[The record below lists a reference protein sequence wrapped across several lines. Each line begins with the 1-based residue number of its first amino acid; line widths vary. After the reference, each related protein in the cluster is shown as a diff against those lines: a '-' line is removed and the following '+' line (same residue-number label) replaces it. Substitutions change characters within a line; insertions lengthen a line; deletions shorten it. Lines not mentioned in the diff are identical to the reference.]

1 MPWIDYYKMVNDEMC
16 SFPKLSNRSS
26 TYALFCLISLCASFF
41 IFLQILWHFWSFDFL
56 TCKKFVVRYDYELY
70 LKIQRRNSLV
80 LHKINRWVMSIIC
93 RTSSSELLVHVTLV
107 NTRPCL
113 PIFGAHVDTYQCV
126 HLYLLCECTDEANV
140 SFQYGRNYTV
150 INCIIICILRNRLK
164 HTQAHSEFEVQ
175 NTHMDI

>member
-1 MPWIDYYKMVNDEMC
+1 MC

-80 LHKINRWVMSIIC
+80 LHKINRWVISIIC
-93 RTSSSELLVHVTLV
+93 RTSSSELLVHVTHSL
-107 NTRPCL
+107 
-113 PIFGAHVDTYQCV
+113 IQDHVYP
-126 HLYLLCECTDEANV
+126 YLALMWTLINV
-140 SFQYGRNYTV
+140 STFIYFVNVQMKQMYPFNMEG
-150 INCIIICILRNRLK
+150 IIRLLI
-164 HTQAHSEFEVQ
+164 ASLYAF
-175 NTHMDI
+175 